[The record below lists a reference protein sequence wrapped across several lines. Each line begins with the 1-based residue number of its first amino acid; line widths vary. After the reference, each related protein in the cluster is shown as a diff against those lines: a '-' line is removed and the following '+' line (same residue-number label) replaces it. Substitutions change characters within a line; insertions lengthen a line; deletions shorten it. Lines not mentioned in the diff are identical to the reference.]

1 MGGFLEAT
9 NVRFAEA
16 KFEPWMKERA
26 TDLLSHNNAAERP
39 FAVLKS
45 QDDLYSPMRLPNLGH
60 IRSA

>member
-1 MGGFLEAT
+1 
-9 NVRFAEA
+9 
-16 KFEPWMKERA
+16 MKERA